1 MHKVIGSILKYGT
14 ILSTLGIIIM
24 VLIQIYARFF
34 LPNSPSWT
42 EEASR
47 LFFIYALS
55 FAAGLAVKNHY
66 YVHLDYFF
74 NKFSEK
80 TQKVIML
87 IIPLTTAL
95 LFLIVAIY
103 SLDFIVQG
111 HAERSPSLKVR
122 MSYVFFSIFIMGA
135 SICYYSVLEFIRQI
149 KNYSK

>member
-1 MHKVIGSILKYGT
+1 MHKIIGRILKYGT

-80 TQKVIML
+80 TQKMIML